1 MVKTSTRMTAKDRR
15 EQVLGAAMAVFA
27 RDGYEGT
34 STEDVARAAEVSQP
48 YLFRIFSTK
57 KALFIELVERG
68 FERVSLAFGEAA
80 EGLSGEEA
88 LAAMGAAYGQLLVDR
103 DLLLLQM
110 HAYAAS
116 NDPEIGATT
125 RRCFRDLWEHV
136 GVLSGVS
143 SEMLTNF
150 FAHGMLLNV
159 IAALDA
165 TDLGESWVASCLAAG
180 ARP

>member
-1 MVKTSTRMTAKDRR
+1 MTAKDRR

-57 KALFIELVERG
+57 KALFIELIERG
-68 FERVSLAFGEAA
+68 FERVSLAFDEAA
-80 EGLSGEEA
+80 KGLSGEDA
-88 LAAMGAAYGQLLVDR
+88 LDAMGAAYGQLLVDR

-116 NDPEIGATT
+116 HDPEIGATT

-136 GVLSGVS
+136 AALSGVS
-143 SEMLTNF
+143 SEMLTDF

>member
-1 MVKTSTRMTAKDRR
+1 MRMTAKDRR

-34 STEDVARAAEVSQP
+34 STEDVARAAGVSQP
-48 YLFRIFSTK
+48 YLFRIFATK

-68 FERVSLAFGEAA
+68 FERVSRAFEEAA
-80 EGLSGEEA
+80 KGLHGDDA

-103 DLLLLQM
+103 DLLLIQM

-116 NDPEIGATT
+116 QDPEIGATT

-136 GVLSGVS
+136 AALSGVS
-143 SEMLTNF
+143 GEALTDF

-165 TDLGESWVASCLAAG
+165 TDLGESWVASCLAG
-180 ARP
+180 VRP

>member
-1 MVKTSTRMTAKDRR
+1 MRMTAKDRR
-15 EQVLGAAMAVFA
+15 EQVLGAAIAVFA
-27 RDGYEGT
+27 HGGYEGT
-34 STEDVARAAEVSQP
+34 STEDVARAAGVSQP
-48 YLFRIFSTK
+48 YLFRIFATK

-68 FERVSLAFGEAA
+68 FERVSFAFDEAA
-80 EGLSGEEA
+80 KGLRGEDA
-88 LAAMGAAYGQLLVDR
+88 LDSMGLAYGQLLVDR

-116 NDPEIGATT
+116 HDPEIGATT
-125 RRCFRDLWEHV
+125 RRCFRELWEHV
-136 GVLSGVS
+136 AALSGVS
-143 SEMLTNF
+143 SETLTDF

>member
-1 MVKTSTRMTAKDRR
+1 MVQTRMTAKDRR

-68 FERVSLAFGEAA
+68 FARVSLTFDEAA
-80 EGLSGEEA
+80 KGLSGEDA
-88 LAAMGAAYGQLLVDR
+88 LAAMGSAYGQLLADR

-116 NDPEIGATT
+116 QDPEIGVAT
-125 RRCFRDLWEHV
+125 RRCF
-136 GVLSGVS
+136 
-143 SEMLTNF
+143 
-150 FAHGMLLNV
+150 
-159 IAALDA
+159 
-165 TDLGESWVASCLAAG
+165 
-180 ARP
+180 

>member
-1 MVKTSTRMTAKDRR
+1 MTAKDRR

-34 STEDVARAAEVSQP
+34 STEDVARAAEGSQP
-48 YLFRIFSTK
+48 YLFRIFATK

-68 FERVSLAFGEAA
+68 FERVSRAFAEAA
-80 EGLSGEEA
+80 EGLSGEAA
-88 LAAMGAAYGQLLVDR
+88 LEAMGQAYGQLLVDR
-103 DLLLLQM
+103 DLLQLQM

-116 NDPEIGATT
+116 QDPEIGAAT
-125 RRCFRDLWEHV
+125 RRCFRDLWAHV
-136 GVLSGVS
+136 AALSGVS
-143 SEMLTNF
+143 TEALTEF

-165 TDLGESWVASCLAAG
+165 TDIGESWVASCLAALR
-180 ARP
+180 A

>member
-1 MVKTSTRMTAKDRR
+1 MAAKDRR

-27 RDGYEGT
+27 RDGYAGT
-34 STEDVARAAEVSQP
+34 STEDVARAAGVSQP
-48 YLFRIFSTK
+48 YLFRIFETK

-68 FERVSLAFGEAA
+68 FARVSLAFDEAA
-80 EGLSGEEA
+80 KGRGGEDA
-88 LAAMGAAYGQLLVDR
+88 LDAMGNAYSQLLVDR

-116 NDPEIGATT
+116 ADPEIGATT

-136 GVLSGVS
+136 AALSGVS
-143 SEMLTNF
+143 SGAVTEF

-165 TDLGESWVASCLAAG
+165 TDLGEAWVASCLAG
-180 ARP
+180 VRP

>member
-1 MVKTSTRMTAKDRR
+1 MRMTAKDRR
-15 EQVLGAAMAVFA
+15 EQVLGAATAVFA
-27 RDGYEGT
+27 RGGYEGT
-34 STEDVARAAEVSQP
+34 STEDVARAAGVSQP
-48 YLFRIFSTK
+48 YLFRIFATK

-68 FERVSLAFGEAA
+68 FERVSLAFDDAAKGLGGED
-80 EGLSGEEA
+80 A
-88 LAAMGAAYGQLLVDR
+88 LDAMGLAYGQLLVDR

-116 NDPEIGATT
+116 HDPEIGATT

-136 GVLSGVS
+136 AALSGVS
-143 SEMLTNF
+143 SETLTEF

>member
-1 MVKTSTRMTAKDRR
+1 MTARDRR

-27 RDGYEGT
+27 RGGYEGT
-34 STEDVARAAEVSQP
+34 STEDVARAAGVSQP
-48 YLFRIFSTK
+48 YLFRIFATK

-68 FERVSLAFGEAA
+68 FERVSLAFDEAA
-80 EGLSGEEA
+80 KGLRGEDA
-88 LAAMGAAYGQLLVDR
+88 LEAMGLAYGQLLVDR

-116 NDPEIGATT
+116 HDPEIGTTT
-125 RRCFRDLWEHV
+125 RRCFRDLWEHIAA
-136 GVLSGVS
+136 LSGVS
-143 SEMLTNF
+143 SELLTEF

-165 TDLGESWVASCLAAG
+165 TDLGESWVASCLAVG
-180 ARP
+180 ARA

>member
-1 MVKTSTRMTAKDRR
+1 MTAKDRR

-48 YLFRIFSTK
+48 YLFRIFATK

-68 FERVSLAFGEAA
+68 FARVSLAFGEAA
-80 EGLSGEEA
+80 EGLTGQAA
-88 LAAMGAAYGQLLVDR
+88 LDAMGLAYGQLLVDR
-103 DLLLLQM
+103 DLLQLQM

-116 NDPEIGATT
+116 QDPEIGAAT

-136 GVLSGVS
+136 AALSGVS
-143 SEMLTNF
+143 SGVLTDF

-165 TDLGESWVASCLAAG
+165 TDIGESWVASCLAALRG
-180 ARP
+180 

>member
-1 MVKTSTRMTAKDRR
+1 MTAKDRR

-34 STEDVARAAEVSQP
+34 STEDVARAAQVSQP

-57 KALFIELVERG
+57 KALFIELIERG
-68 FERVSLAFGEAA
+68 FERVSLAFAEAA
-80 EGLSGEEA
+80 KGLSGEEA

-116 NDPEIGATT
+116 HDPEIGATT
-125 RRCFRDLWEHV
+125 RRCFRNLWEHV
-136 GVLSGVS
+136 AALSGVS
-143 SEMLTNF
+143 NEMLTDF

-180 ARP
+180 ARE

>member
-1 MVKTSTRMTAKDRR
+1 MADRPTRMTAKDRR

-27 RDGYEGT
+27 RGGYEGT

-48 YLFRIFSTK
+48 YLFRIFATK

-68 FERVSLAFGEAA
+68 FERVSRAFAEAA
-80 EGLSGEEA
+80 EGLSGEAA
-88 LAAMGAAYGQLLVDR
+88 LEAMGQAYGQLLVDR
-103 DLLLLQM
+103 DLLQLQM

-116 NDPEIGATT
+116 QDPEIGAAT
-125 RRCFRDLWEHV
+125 RRCFRDLWAHV
-136 GVLSGVS
+136 AALSGVS
-143 SEMLTNF
+143 TEALTEF

-165 TDLGESWVASCLAAG
+165 TDIGE
-180 ARP
+180 

>member
-1 MVKTSTRMTAKDRR
+1 MTAKDRR
-15 EQVLGAAMAVFA
+15 EQVLGAAIAVFA

-57 KALFIELVERG
+57 KALFIELIERG
-68 FERVSLAFGEAA
+68 FERVSLAFDEAA
-80 EGLSGEEA
+80 RGLSGEDA
-88 LAAMGAAYGQLLVDR
+88 LAAMGVAYGQLLVDR

-116 NDPEIGATT
+116 HDPEIGATT

-136 GVLSGVS
+136 AALSGVS
-143 SEMLTNF
+143 SGMLTDF

-180 ARP
+180 VRA